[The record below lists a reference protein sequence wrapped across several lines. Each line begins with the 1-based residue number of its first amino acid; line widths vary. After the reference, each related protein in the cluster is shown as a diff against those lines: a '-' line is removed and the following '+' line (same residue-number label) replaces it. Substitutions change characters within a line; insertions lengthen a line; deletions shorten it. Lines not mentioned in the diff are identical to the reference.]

1 MLLGDIISGKENSH
15 LVLIHDNVNQN
26 GKPLLCCFVKSLLER
41 TDYVHV
47 ILWDVP
53 PQQFVDSFDS
63 HLKERIYCYDGFS
76 DPLGWNL
83 TRTDH
88 QNNHVTI
95 INQDSDLAQMV
106 KSNIARYCVQN
117 TAAKSGDVVKV
128 AVIFNSLSRLL
139 LWKSSTVVCTLLN
152 QLYSNPSDSQQ
163 GYQVAQVVALVHSDL
178 HDDHTLNT
186 INFLASSLL
195 WITQDKEE
203 KDPDRSVSW
212 CKVLHKRKTGKVIK
226 KFESFSMND
235 KYVLTEHEEK
245 DWNGSSSKAVME
257 PVNEV
262 DPTQNLTF
270 NLTLTDDE
278 RQARSKLK
286 LPYMYH
292 EEKRSEVTVNPV
304 GEGKVFYQ
312 PDEADDFDEDDPDE
326 DLNI

>member
-1 MLLGDIISGKENSH
+1 MLLGDIINGKENSH
-15 LVLIHDNVNQN
+15 LVLIHDDVNRN

-41 TDYVHV
+41 ADYVHV

-88 QNNHVTI
+88 QDSHMTI
-95 INQDSDLAQMV
+95 IHQDSNIAQVV
-106 KSNIARYCVQN
+106 KSNIAHCCAQN
-117 TAAKSGDVVKV
+117 TATKSGDVVKV
-128 AVIFNSLSRLL
+128 AVVFNSLSRLL
-139 LWKSSTVVCTLLN
+139 LWKSSAMVCTLLN
-152 QLYSNPSDSQQ
+152 QLYSNSSHSQE
-163 GYQVAQVVALVHSDL
+163 GYQVVQVVALVHSDL
-178 HDDHTLNT
+178 HDDQTLNT

-195 WITQDKEE
+195 WITLDKEE
-203 KDPDRSVSW
+203 KDQSVNW

-226 KFESFSMND
+226 KFESFAIND
-235 KYVLTEHEEK
+235 KHVLTEYEEK
-245 DWNGSSSKAVME
+245 DWNGSSSKAVSE
-257 PVNEV
+257 SVNEV
-262 DPTQNLTF
+262 DPTKNLTF
-270 NLTLTDDE
+270 SLTLTDNE

-286 LPYMYH
+286 LPYMHH
-292 EEKRSEVTVNPV
+292 EEERSEVTVNPV